1 MFHKIFGDSTQKLL
15 LRGFVFKDGNSTQD
29 RRSSPPIG
37 MTGAAME
44 SHYKE
49 ELLAIVWSPRG
60 GSSAA
65 GEEGPWWVSAVLVCG
80 VGW

>member
-1 MFHKIFGDSTQKLL
+1 MLHRIFGDVTKKLL
-15 LRGFVFKDGNSTQD
+15 LSGFVIMDGNSTQG

-37 MTGAAME
+37 MTGTAME

-49 ELLAIVWSPRG
+49 ELLGKVGLRG
-60 GSSAA
+60 A
-65 GEEGPWWVSAVLVCG
+65 GRRRQGKGGPWWVSAVLVCG

>member
-1 MFHKIFGDSTQKLL
+1 MLHKIFGDATKKLL
-15 LRGFVFKDGNSTQD
+15 LSGFVIMDGNSTQG

-37 MTGAAME
+37 MTGAAMY

-49 ELLAIVWSPRG
+49 ELLGIVWSPGG

-65 GEEGPWWVSAVLVCG
+65 GEGGSVVGTCG
-80 VGW
+80 VSLLG

>member
-1 MFHKIFGDSTQKLL
+1 MLHRIFGDVTKKLL
-15 LRGFVFKDGNSTQD
+15 LSGFVIMDGNSTQG